1 MVDTA
6 GMGTRAR
13 AEITAV
19 IVDPEEDRCR
29 RIVEHLQATPD
40 ITVLEATDDP
50 ALAAADVMVR
60 PPDAILIDIKLPD
73 SAALGVCWSVHQ
85 HSPVTQVVL
94 MAGPEDVESAYQAIT
109 YGAAGCI
116 QRAQAV
122 AQCVDAVRGATRGE
136 YLVPPLVA
144 AKILH
149 DVDAFSEAPGT
160 PFGRKAPLTATE
172 REVLMS
178 LSAGET
184 PAEIASRHE
193 VTARLVNL
201 HTGYAVAKLQR
212 HAEAARAAL
221 GTRRSA

>member
-1 MVDTA
+1 
-6 GMGTRAR
+6 MGAR
-13 AEITAV
+13 ANEEITAV
-19 IVDPEEDRCR
+19 VVDSEDDRRR
-29 RIVEHLQATPD
+29 RIVEHLEATPD
-40 ITVLEATDDP
+40 LTVLEATADP
-50 ALAAADVMVR
+50 ALAVAHGVER
-60 PPDAILIDIKLPD
+60 PPDAILIDVKLPD
-73 SAALGVCWSVHQ
+73 SAALGVCWSVSQ

-94 MAGPEDVESAYQAIT
+94 LAGPEDVETAYHAIT

-116 QRAQAV
+116 QRAEAV
-122 AQCVDAVRGATRGE
+122 AQCVDAIRGATRGE

-149 DVDAFSEAPGT
+149 DVDAYSQAPGT

-178 LSAGET
+178 LAAGET
-184 PAEIASRHE
+184 PATIAERHE

-221 GTRRSA
+221 TTPRSA